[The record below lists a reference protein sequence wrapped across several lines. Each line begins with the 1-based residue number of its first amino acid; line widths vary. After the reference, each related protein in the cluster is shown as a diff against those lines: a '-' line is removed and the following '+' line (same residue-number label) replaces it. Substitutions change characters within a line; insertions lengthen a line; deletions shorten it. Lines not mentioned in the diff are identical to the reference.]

1 MLLAILWYLNQGGQ
15 WLHQLTFG
23 ELGPLL
29 DPDIQVKVFDY
40 LEGTWCLKKKQKK
53 YKDTC

>member
-1 MLLAILWYLNQGGQ
+1 MLLAILLYLNQGGQ

-29 DPDIQVKVFDY
+29 DPDIQRQGIWLPGRHMMF
-40 LEGTWCLKKKQKK
+40 KKKKV
-53 YKDTC
+53 

>member
-29 DPDIQVKVFDY
+29 DPDIQRQ
-40 LEGTWCLKKKQKK
+40 GI
-53 YKDTC
+53 